1 MTSLRFG
8 VDEAGRGPVLG
19 AMFAA
24 AVVADPDAL
33 PDGVRD
39 SKRLTPVRREEI
51 AGALR
56 ADSSVDIGVASV
68 PTERIDAPESD
79 MNSLTVEAQATA
91 LSVALDGTDCSEGV
105 VDACDTD
112 AARFGAR
119 VADRLDADVT
129 VRAEHGADDAY
140 PLVSAASVVAKV
152 ERDAHV
158 ADLAAE
164 YGEVGSGYPG
174 DGTTRRFLREY
185 VEDHGDLPG
194 CARRSWGTCEDVLAA
209 AEQSS
214 LDSF

>member
-1 MTSLRFG
+1 MTGRAFG

-39 SKRLTPVRREEI
+39 SKRLTPERREEI
-51 AGALR
+51 AAALR
-56 ADSSVDIGVASV
+56 ADSAVSIGVASV
-68 PTERIDAPESD
+68 APAAIDDSESD
-79 MNSLTVEAQATA
+79 VNTLTVGAQADA
-91 LSVALDGTDCSEGV
+91 LARALDGTDCSRGV

-112 AARFGAR
+112 EERFGAR

-129 VRAEHGADDAY
+129 LRAEHGADDAY

-174 DGTTRRFLREY
+174 DETTREFLREY
-185 VEDHGDLPG
+185 VEAHGDLPD

-209 AEQSS
+209 AEQSG
-214 LDSF
+214 LDEF

>member
-1 MTSLRFG
+1 MTGLAFG

-24 AVVADPDAL
+24 AVVANPDSL
-33 PDGVRD
+33 PEGVRD
-39 SKRLTPVRREEI
+39 SKRLAPERREEI
-51 AGALR
+51 AGVLR
-56 ADSSVDIGVASV
+56 ADAGVRIGVASV
-68 PTERIDAPESD
+68 SPARIDDPESD
-79 MNSLTVEAQATA
+79 MNSLTVAAQADA
-91 LSVALDGTDCSEGV
+91 LSRALDGTDCSSGV

-112 AARFGAR
+112 ADRFGAR

-164 YGEVGSGYPG
+164 HGEVGSGYPN
-174 DGTTRRFLREY
+174 DETTRTFLREY
-185 VEDHGDLPG
+185 VEAHGDLPD

-209 AEQSS
+209 AEQSG
-214 LDSF
+214 LDEF